1 MSLVSASSRWNL
13 GRKQLGLLR
22 ELRPGAERI
31 AVLVDPKWPLTERFV
46 SERRAAALA
55 VGQQLVVLDVN
66 GDREIDGKG
75 AASHLKRMS
84 THELYE
90 IARMPVARA
99 LAVDLACL
107 LMDRSRVRFA
117 ETRCRLNKRVQN
129 GLQIEGR
136 AADDLEHIGGGGLL
150 LQRFAQLVKQA
161 RVLDG
166 DDGLIGEVCDQLDLL
181 LGEWPNFSPID
192 CNA

>member
-1 MSLVSASSRWNL
+1 
-13 GRKQLGLLR
+13 
-22 ELRPGAERI
+22 
-31 AVLVDPKWPLTERFV
+31 
-46 SERRAAALA
+46 
-55 VGQQLVVLDVN
+55 
-66 GDREIDGKG
+66 
-75 AASHLKRMS
+75 MS
-84 THELYE
+84 THEFYE
-90 IARMPVARA
+90 IARMAVARA

-117 ETRCRLNKRVQN
+117 ETRCRLSKRIQN

-192 CNA
+192 CNAADRLILSEHRHGDQCADAGDFDAVDRQWIAVEVSSTLCKVRNVDRPSGLSGANVRDVLAE